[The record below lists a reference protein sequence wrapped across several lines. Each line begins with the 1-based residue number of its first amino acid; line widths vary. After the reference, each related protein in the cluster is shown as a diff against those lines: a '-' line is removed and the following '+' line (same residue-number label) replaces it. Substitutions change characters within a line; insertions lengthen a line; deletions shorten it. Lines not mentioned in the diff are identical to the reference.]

1 MPKVIYEMSATA
13 DGYVVDSDGRFD
25 WSVPDEELH
34 RFHNDQ
40 VRGLAG
46 HLLGRRLYETMLYWE
61 TADDPSEVSRDFARI
76 WKALPK
82 VVFSR
87 TLDAVEGSN
96 TTLAQQDLSTELAA
110 LQEAVGGDVAIGGAE
125 LAGEASR
132 LGLIDEYRVFVH
144 PVAVGGG
151 RPYFPRDHRLGLELV
166 DTRAFGCGVV
176 LLRSRAAGR

>member
-1 MPKVIYEMSATA
+1 MPKVIFEMSATA
-13 DGYVVDSDGRFD
+13 DGYIAGPDGSFD
-25 WSVPDEELH
+25 WGRPDDEIH
-34 RFHNDQ
+34 QFHNDQ

-61 TADDPSEVSRDFARI
+61 TADDPSPISRDFAQI

-87 TLDAVEGSN
+87 TLDAVEGTN
-96 TTLAQQDLSTELAA
+96 TTLARRDLATELAA
-110 LQEAVGGDVAIGGAE
+110 FQEAVGGDVAIGGAE

-151 RPYFPRDHRLGLELV
+151 SPYFPRDHRVDMELV
-166 DTRAFGCGVV
+166 ETRTLSNRVV
-176 LLRSRAAGR
+176 YLRYRAAGR